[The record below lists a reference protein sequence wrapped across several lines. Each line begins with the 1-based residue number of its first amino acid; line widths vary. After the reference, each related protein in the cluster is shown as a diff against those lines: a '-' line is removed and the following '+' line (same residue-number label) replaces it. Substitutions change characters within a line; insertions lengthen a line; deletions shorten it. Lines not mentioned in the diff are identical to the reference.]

1 MVAAD
6 HSLASEAGAEILR
19 RGGNAVDAAVA
30 AALAAG
36 VVQPSGSGL
45 GGGGFAIV
53 SGADGVHVLDF
64 RETAPAGASAA
75 MFENGVSSR
84 VGGASIATPGEGPGL
99 AMLVERWGSLT
110 RKEIAAPALRFARRW
125 FPAGAHLAG
134 ALDDLGP
141 DRAPLEYLLFGRT
154 RSGVREGD
162 SVRRVKLAHAIEAW
176 ADRGARDFQQGWI
189 AEDIVEAAA
198 AAGGILTAADLS
210 SWSPKDRT
218 PLVGAYRG
226 WRVETFPPPSGG
238 PVLLEMLGVL
248 EGYDVASMDRG
259 SAAYFHLLAE
269 TMKHA
274 YADRAR
280 YLGDPESTQIPLEA
294 LLSPTR
300 SEAIRAGFDPDRTF
314 DPEHYGMAPP
324 APDDHG
330 TEHISVVAGKMA
342 VGLTT
347 TINLPF
353 GSYVVA
359 PRSGILLNDEMD
371 DFATTA
377 GDGPNR
383 IVPGARPLSSMS
395 PTVLTSADGRTR
407 IAVGASGGKLI
418 ISAVLQV
425 VLDVVEFGMDPE
437 AAVAAPRIH
446 HAWKPNVLKVE
457 RIAPDTI
464 AGLRAKGHEVE
475 ATTFESSVQIAIEQD
490 GGYRG
495 ASDPR
500 RGGAPAIAR

>member
-6 HSLASEAGAEILR
+6 HVLAREAGSEVIR

-30 AALAAG
+30 TALAAG

-53 SGADGVHVLDF
+53 SGKDGVHVLDF
-64 RETAPAGASAA
+64 RETAPARASPA

-99 AMLVERWGSLT
+99 AMLVERWGSLS
-110 RKEIAAPALRFARRW
+110 RREIAAPALRFARRW
-125 FPAGAHLAG
+125 FPVGPHLAK
-134 ALDDLGP
+134 ALETLGP
-141 DRAPLEYLLFGRT
+141 NRGPLEHLLFARNRT
-154 RSGVREGD
+154 GVLEGD

-176 ADRGARDFQQGWI
+176 ADHGERDFQRGWI
-189 AEDIVEAAA
+189 AEDIVDTVK
-198 AAGGILTAADLS
+198 AAGGVLTAEDLAD
-210 SWSPKDRT
+210 WSPKERT
-218 PLVGAYRG
+218 PLVGSYRG

-248 EGYDVASMDRG
+248 EGYDLASMERG

-274 YADRAR
+274 YADRSR
-280 YLGDPESTQIPLEA
+280 FLGDPESTQIPLQE
-294 LLSPTR
+294 LLSPAR
-300 SEAIRAGFDPDRTF
+300 GAAIRAGFDPNRTF
-314 DPEHYGMAPP
+314 EPDHYGMATP

-330 TEHISVVAGKMA
+330 TEHISVVAGEMA

-359 PRSGILLNDEMD
+359 ARSGIVLNNEMD

-377 GDGPNR
+377 LDGPNR

-395 PTVLTSADGRTR
+395 PTVITSADGRTR

-425 VLDVVEFGMDPE
+425 VLDVIEFGMDPV
-437 AAVAAPRIH
+437 AAVEAPRIH
-446 HAWKPNVLKVE
+446 HGWQPNVLKVE
-457 RIAPDTI
+457 RLPPETI

-475 ATTFESSVQIAIEQD
+475 ETAFESSVQIVIEQD